1 MTLTDLASSA
11 ARMAS
16 CCGNGDLPGGEER
29 SYTPCAWVTP
39 LPPVGSCSRGTASIA
54 RPARVQPEMS
64 LDLRPF
70 PSPEEQ
76 SDQQP
81 EIPLDLR
88 PFPSLEEER
97 DLAAAPLPPGP
108 PPSEPDV
115 AEAEPAAPRELQDL
129 FKRAIPEP
137 PWQHQR
143 CSPDNKVWQAAAMRR
158 RQHYRRSNVSLGV
171 CTVDLSGP

>member
-1 MTLTDLASSA
+1 M
-11 ARMAS
+11 
-16 CCGNGDLPGGEER
+16 CVGD
-29 SYTPCAWVTP
+29 P

-88 PFPSLEEER
+88 PFPSREEER
-97 DLAAAPLPPGP
+97 DLAAAPLLPGP

-115 AEAEPAAPRELQDL
+115 VGAEPAAPRELQDL
-129 FKRAIPEP
+129 FKGEIPES
-137 PWQHQR
+137 PWQPGTIKSGKRQL
-143 CSPDNKVWQAAAMRR
+143 CAGDNITDVAMSPSVCAPSICRDHMNRLHDQG
-158 RQHYRRSNVSLGV
+158 SN
-171 CTVDLSGP
+171 CAEIW

>member
-1 MTLTDLASSA
+1 MSE
-11 ARMAS
+11 
-16 CCGNGDLPGGEER
+16 GD
-29 SYTPCAWVTP
+29 P
-39 LPPVGSCSRGTASIA
+39 LSPVGSCSRGTASIA

-108 PPSEPDV
+108 PPSELDVVGACPRRHENSRTCSNEKPPSPHGSISGAARTIKSGWRQLCARDSITDV
-115 AEAEPAAPRELQDL
+115 AMSPAVCAPSICRGHMNRLHDQGS
-129 FKRAIPEP
+129 K
-137 PWQHQR
+137 
-143 CSPDNKVWQAAAMRR
+143 
-158 RQHYRRSNVSLGV
+158 
-171 CTVDLSGP
+171 CTEIW